1 MGQQPASTTSSDP
14 LVGQVLSQRY
24 RILAKLGEGA
34 MAAVYLAEHTVVGT
48 NIVLKVL
55 LPELADK
62 QDIVDRFLQEAKI
75 ASEIHHDNIIDIF
88 YSGRSPEGHTFLAME
103 YLPGTTLFELLQKTG
118 PMRWARA
125 QPILRQIADALAAA
139 HDQGVIHRDVKPEN
153 VLVIDR
159 ERPNGGGTTDFVK
172 VVDFGIA
179 NVGGVGGSQG
189 VCGTPEYMAPE
200 QARAQPPDV
209 RDDIYA
215 FGCLMYQVLT
225 GDVPFTAPSI
235 QKVLLMHMQ
244 QPVEPP
250 RNRRPDA
257 EIPSGAEAIVM
268 RALEK
273 TRDRR
278 FQTMAEMAEAISAV
292 PIPRKMT
299 PAPLPTLGALP
310 GALSP
315 TAGSAPSARLVFELP
330 EPRSRRRLRLALAA
344 VVVGLFATAAVL
356 AHKRPPSGRLE
367 VIVEPADAAIYI
379 DGKKVADR
387 SPMQLDATAG
397 RYRVSAHHAGCDDM
411 AQMVDVASG
420 GFVRVPFKL
429 PVGDTTRVELQSD
442 PPGALIWLDGEP
454 LMNGQTQARTP
465 FSAGRVAPGRHA
477 LEMEGVPGMGTWH
490 GHVQVSLGAS
500 QAIRGVLP
508 KDEPAPPPSHHR
520 SRSAAARPAPP
531 PAPAPARPES
541 RATRPDQPG
550 TTFLDLK
557 TGEVKQR

>member
-1 MGQQPASTTSSDP
+1 MTLPRRPVLGPYECYPGKGVMGQQPASNASADP

-24 RILAKLGEGA
+24 RILKKLGEGA

-62 QDIVDRFLQEAKI
+62 RDIVDRFLQEVKI

-139 HDQGVIHRDVKPEN
+139 HDQGVTHRDVKPEN
-153 VLVIDR
+153 VLVIDK
-159 ERPNGGGTTDFVK
+159 EKPGGGSLEFVK

-179 NVGGVGGSQG
+179 NIGGVGGSQG

-200 QARAQPPDV
+200 QARAQPPDP

-244 QPVEPP
+244 QPVQPP
-250 RNRRPDA
+250 QKRRPDA
-257 EIPSGAEAIVM
+257 EIPPGAEAIVM

-278 FQTMAEMAEAISAV
+278 FQSMAEVAAAISAV
-292 PIPRKMT
+292 AVPRKLT
-299 PAPLPTLGALP
+299 PSPLPTLGALP
-310 GALSP
+310 GAIGSP
-315 TAGSAPSARLVFELP
+315 SPATPSARLVFEMP
-330 EPRSRRRLRLALAA
+330 EPRWRKRLRIALAA
-344 VVVGLFATAAVL
+344 LVVALFATAAVL
-356 AHKRPPSGRLE
+356 AHKRP
-367 VIVEPADAAIYI
+367 
-379 DGKKVADR
+379 
-387 SPMQLDATAG
+387 
-397 RYRVSAHHAGCDDM
+397 
-411 AQMVDVASG
+411 
-420 GFVRVPFKL
+420 
-429 PVGDTTRVELQSD
+429 
-442 PPGALIWLDGEP
+442 
-454 LMNGQTQARTP
+454 
-465 FSAGRVAPGRHA
+465 
-477 LEMEGVPGMGTWH
+477 VPG
-490 GHVQVSLGAS
+490 
-500 QAIRGVLP
+500 
-508 KDEPAPPPSHHR
+508 
-520 SRSAAARPAPP
+520 
-531 PAPAPARPES
+531 
-541 RATRPDQPG
+541 
-550 TTFLDLK
+550 
-557 TGEVKQR
+557 